1 MGDPSGIGPEL
12 ILKLH
17 TEFADQHESVEL
29 IVYGSAP
36 VLEAQA
42 KDFGLPPFEGT
53 VKSIPHAPISF
64 VPGEPNQACAQV
76 QFGALELAVKDALS
90 GAVDAIVTA
99 PWTKHINHHVGHPG
113 SGHTELLGLWC
124 GGVEPTMMLCGDQL
138 RVAVA
143 TTHLALRDVAD
154 ALTNDGLVS
163 HLQSLN
169 RGLVEQFAI
178 EHPRIAVCGLNPHA
192 GERGLMGTEEQTVI
206 GPAIERARQL
216 GIDDQGPF
224 PADTLF
230 ARIARSDTFDAV
242 LAMYHDQGLV
252 PLKLWH
258 FGAAANVSLGLPI
271 IRTSVDHGTAHDI
284 AGRGVAD
291 SSSLMFATELALK
304 MVESRRAGRS
314 A

>member
-12 ILKLH
+12 ILKTH
-17 TEFADQHESVEL
+17 SKFADRHESVEL
-29 IVYGSAP
+29 IAYGSSAA
-36 VLEAQA
+36 LAAQA
-42 KDFGLPPFEGT
+42 DDLGLPRFPGT
-53 VKSIPHAPISF
+53 VKSIPHNATIF
-64 VPGEPNQACAQV
+64 TPGSPDEACAQV
-76 QFGALELAVKDALS
+76 QYGALKQAVQDALS

-99 PWTKHINHHVGHPG
+99 PWTKHINHWVGYPG
-113 SGHTELLGLWC
+113 SGHTELLGAWC

-143 TTHLALRDVAD
+143 TTHIPLRLVAES
-154 ALTNDGLVS
+154 LTAEGLVH
-163 HLQSLN
+163 HLTTLN

-192 GERGLMGTEEQTVI
+192 GELGLMGDEEQTII
-206 GPAIERARQL
+206 GPAITRANQL
-216 GIDDQGPF
+216 GVDAQGPF

-230 ARIARSDTFDAV
+230 ARVVRNDRFDAV

-284 AGRGVAD
+284 AGQGKAD
-291 SSSLMFATELALK
+291 PSSLMFATELALK
-304 MVESRRAGRS
+304 MIGARQAGAS
-314 A
+314 